1 MQTSVSPSTN
11 KTIVRHL
18 NLLGF
23 DFFSSR
29 AGNVSGRACHFLKQP
44 KCLLIVWNVF
54 CPFWRKLY
62 SAFNVRFLFVFFFFL
77 FVCKL
82 FVKKTRNQKNWDANQ
97 GSYLLDCSG
106 YQQWFLFV
114 TLRLPF
120 WISANVWLNTILDKC
135 RLWEESMYFIL
146 WSVFLT
152 KLCYESSLFL
162 SLLSINL
169 QNNAEYSK
177 KISVNF

>member
-29 AGNVSGRACHFLKQP
+29 AGNVSAGRVTSWSNQSVCWLFGMSSVPSDANCTVLSMLGF
-44 KCLLIVWNVF
+44 CL
-54 CPFWRKLY
+54 C
-62 SAFNVRFLFVFFFFL
+62 FL

-146 WSVFLT
+146 WSFFLT